1 MRPTDA
7 IVTGFTKN
15 AELYRRAFAPLQ
27 ELKQRGVLRGIRY
40 VTWDSAEID
49 GFIAP
54 LDGVDIVR
62 VPQPHAEGNG
72 SRRGFVYQTRNL
84 DAALAQVP
92 DDALVVKLRPDFV
105 FRTEFLESKLRG
117 FERLCATRPN
127 AKAFGHQLPRT
138 PFERKIWIPWAD
150 ANQPFFYEDAAFIGL
165 KSDLKKLIA
174 PDLGRAEAILAQ
186 PTPGSL
192 VHVLRYIYAFLPRFP
207 VFRRYIEEYAGFAND
222 LSYRQKLVGM
232 LLEDGFFWHLIVAH
246 AWILWTS
253 FHVDCGEAG
262 DLAFH
267 PNTVNADWS
276 SFDKLK
282 LAPPYDRIAMW
293 RQGTCAGEGVLPAL
307 MRVYGRLMD
316 DAWADAFFTR
326 TMNDIPPGMPGRL
339 AQGVARQ
346 ATGYLAAIEDA
357 FYAKLRAFHA
367 ERMRDAA

>member
-27 ELKQRGVLRGIRY
+27 ELKQRGMLCNIRY

-62 VPQPHAEGNG
+62 VPQPQAEGNG

-84 DAALAQVP
+84 EAALAQVP
-92 DDALVVKLRPDFV
+92 DDALVVKLRPDFI
-105 FRTEFLESKLRG
+105 FRTEFLESKLRD

-138 PFERKIWIPWAD
+138 PFARKIWIPWAD

-165 KSDLKKLIA
+165 KGDLKKLIA
-174 PDLGRAEAILAQ
+174 PDQAEAMLAQ
-186 PTPGSL
+186 ARPGSL
-192 VHVLRYIYAFLPRFP
+192 VHVLRYIHPFLPRFP
-207 VFRRYIEEYAGFAND
+207 MFKRYVEEYAAFAND
-222 LSYRQKLVGM
+222 LGYRRQLVSM

-262 DLAFH
+262 DLAFY
-267 PNTVNADWS
+267 PNTVNSDWS
-276 SFDKLK
+276 SFDGLK
-282 LAPPYDRIAMW
+282 LAPPYDHIDMW
-293 RQGTCAGEGVLPAL
+293 RQGTQAGQGVLPAM

-316 DAWADAFFTR
+316 DAWASAFFTR
-326 TMNDIPPGMPGRL
+326 AMRDVQQDMLGRL
-339 AQGVARQ
+339 AQRVALQ
-346 ATGYLAAIEDA
+346 SNGCLDEIEDA
-357 FYAKLRAFHA
+357 FYAKLRTLHA